1 MVRYMKI
8 ILCCLCVALWAS
20 ALSAQTHFTCNPNQ
34 FQYDMTV
41 YFQLTDDEQVV
52 TETDKY
58 EVAAFVGDECR
69 GVGEFLTVKDGNE
82 QDVKYG
88 YLRVRSNVVGNETV
102 TFKVYDKNAE
112 VEYDLTP
119 ASAVTFSSDDV
130 IGLPSSPFVLAFPKE
145 EEPVLLGD
153 VNGDGSI
160 NAADLSAVI
169 NKILMR
175 SNVIF
180 IDAAADMNGDGMI
193 NAADLSAIINIIL
206 KK

>member
-1 MVRYMKI
+1 MVRFMQK

-41 YFQLTDDEQVV
+41 YFQLTNEEQVV
-52 TETDKY
+52 SETDKY

-119 ASAVTFSSDDV
+119 SSAVTFSSDDV
-130 IGLPSSPFVLAFPKE
+130 LGLPSSPFVLAFPKE

-153 VNGDGSI
+153 VDNDGRITI
-160 NAADLSAVI
+160 NDAVLTINATFGSDPEGFNRLAADLDGDGRVTINDAVLII
-169 NKILMR
+169 NK
-175 SNVIF
+175 SF
-180 IDAAADMNGDGMI
+180 
-193 NAADLSAIINIIL
+193 
-206 KK
+206 

>member
-1 MVRYMKI
+1 
-8 ILCCLCVALWAS
+8 
-20 ALSAQTHFTCNPNQ
+20 
-34 FQYDMTV
+34 MTV

-69 GVGEFLTVKDGNE
+69 GVGEFLTVKDGNG

-102 TFKVYDKNAE
+102 TFKVYDENAE

-130 IGLPSSPFVLAFPKE
+130 LGLPSSPFVLAFPKE

-153 VNGDGSI
+153 VNGDGRISI
-160 NAADLSAVI
+160 SDAVAIVDWILSNGATSIDEKAADL
-169 NKILMR
+169 
-175 SNVIF
+175 
-180 IDAAADMNGDGMI
+180 NGDGKI
-193 NAADLSAIINIIL
+193 SISDAVAIVDIIL
-206 KK
+206 SNN

>member
-1 MVRYMKI
+1 MVRYMKK

-88 YLRVRSNVVGNETV
+88 YLRVRSNVVDNETV

-153 VNGDGSI
+153 VNGDGDI
-160 NAADLSAVI
+160 DLTDVV
-169 NKILMR
+169 L
-175 SNVIF
+175 IF
-180 IDAAADMNGDGMI
+180 DFYMGEELDVFFEAAADFNKDGEV
-193 NAADLSAIINIIL
+193 DLTDVVL
-206 KK
+206 VFDYYMDQ

>member
-1 MVRYMKI
+1 MVRFMQK

-20 ALSAQTHFTCNPNQ
+20 ALSAQSHFTCNPNQ

>member
-1 MVRYMKI
+1 MVRYMQK

-69 GVGEFLTVKDGNE
+69 GVGEFLTVKDGNG

-88 YLRVRSNVVGNETV
+88 YLRVRSNVEGNETV
-102 TFKVYDKNAE
+102 NFKVYDKNAE

-119 ASAVTFSSDDV
+119 SSAVTFISDYV

-153 VNGDGSI
+153 INGDGNI
-160 NAADLSAVI
+160 NSVDLSLLI
-169 NKILMR
+169 GKILGKEDPR
-175 SNVIF
+175 F
-180 IDAAADMNGDGMI
+180 IDQAGDLNGDGEY
-193 NAADLSAIINIIL
+193 NSVDLSLLIRLIL
-206 KK
+206 Q

>member
-1 MVRYMKI
+1 MVRYMKK

-20 ALSAQTHFTCNPNQ
+20 ALSAQSHFTCNPNQ

-119 ASAVTFSSDDV
+119 ASEVTFSSYEV
-130 IGLPSSPFVLAFPKE
+130 IGLPSSPFALAFPKE

-153 VNGDGSI
+153 VDNDGRITI
-160 NAADLSAVI
+160 NDAVLTINATFGSDPEGFNRLAADLDGDGRVTINDAVLII
-169 NKILMR
+169 NKT
-175 SNVIF
+175 F
-180 IDAAADMNGDGMI
+180 
-193 NAADLSAIINIIL
+193 
-206 KK
+206 

>member
-1 MVRYMKI
+1 MVRFMKK

>member
-1 MVRYMKI
+1 MVRFMQK

-20 ALSAQTHFTCNPNQ
+20 ALSAQSHFTCNPNQ

-102 TFKVYDKNAE
+102 TFKVYDKNAG

-153 VNGDGSI
+153 VNGDGII
-160 NAADLSAVI
+160 NASDVSAVI
-169 NKILMR
+169 NNILKR
-175 SNVIF
+175 ANTVF
-180 IDAAADMNGDGMI
+180 IEAAADMNGDGII
-193 NAADLSAIINIIL
+193 NASDVSQIINIIL
-206 KK
+206 KR

>member
-1 MVRYMKI
+1 MVRFMQK

-153 VNGDGSI
+153 INGDGNI
-160 NAADLSAVI
+160 NSVDLSLLI
-169 NKILMR
+169 GKILGKEDPR
-175 SNVIF
+175 F
-180 IDAAADMNGDGMI
+180 IDQAGDLNGDGEY
-193 NAADLSAIINIIL
+193 NSVDLSLLIRLIL
-206 KK
+206 Q

>member
-1 MVRYMKI
+1 MVRYMKK

-88 YLRVRSNVVGNETV
+88 YLRVRSNVEGNETV

-130 IGLPSSPFVLAFPKE
+130 IGLPSYPFVLAFPKE

-153 VNGDGSI
+153 VDNDGRITI
-160 NAADLSAVI
+160 NDAVLTINATFGSDPEGFNRLAADLDGDGRVTINDAVLII
-169 NKILMR
+169 NKT
-175 SNVIF
+175 F
-180 IDAAADMNGDGMI
+180 
-193 NAADLSAIINIIL
+193 
-206 KK
+206 

>member
-1 MVRYMKI
+1 MVRFMQK

-20 ALSAQTHFTCNPNQ
+20 ALSAQSHFTCNPNQ

-175 SNVIF
+175 SNLIF